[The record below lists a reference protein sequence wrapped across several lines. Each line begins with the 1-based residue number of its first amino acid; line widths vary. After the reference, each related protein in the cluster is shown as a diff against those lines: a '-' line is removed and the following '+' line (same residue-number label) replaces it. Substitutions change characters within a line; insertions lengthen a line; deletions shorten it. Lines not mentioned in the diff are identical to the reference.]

1 MSVSS
6 GNNSS
11 MMSSLR
17 SSFSSAGGFKIGT
30 KPVADDQV
38 APVVPSNQNQVMQP
52 TQSTQSTQHNHLDQS
67 QADQAGELNVAEQI
81 LSQFGQDNAQ
91 VSSVPGEV
99 TVPTPDAAGSLAQAM
114 PQTLTAVI
122 PDPLNPPN
130 PTPVGTTKKETY
142 QVGPAIAETPAP
154 TPEYPG
160 GVQSVEQEKTPEIAP
175 EIESFLRQAE
185 QQPDQL
191 PQEIVIADNQ
201 EVSSVAHHPKQPVVV
216 LPITAKVQDDGKKKD
231 FRLSVRWLVEWSV
244 KIMKKFSGKVIYK
257 EE

>member
-11 MMSSLR
+11 MMSNLR
-17 SSFSSAGGFKIGT
+17 SSFSSAGGFKIGS
-30 KPVADDQV
+30 KPVVDDQNLV
-38 APVVPSNQNQVMQP
+38 VVPPS
-52 TQSTQSTQHNHLDQS
+52 QS
-67 QADQAGELNVAEQI
+67 QAAQPIQSSQPNQVDELSVAEQV
-81 LSQFGQDNAQ
+81 LDQFDPNLAQ
-91 VSSVPGEV
+91 AADVPGV
-99 TVPTPDAAGSLAQAM
+99 DAASTPDAVGSLAQAI
-114 PQTLTAVI
+114 PQTLTTVI

-130 PTPVGTTKKETY
+130 PAPVGTTKKETY
-142 QVGPAIAETPAP
+142 QVGPAIAEAPAP

-160 GVQSVEQEKTPEIAP
+160 GIQSVEQEKSPEIAP

-216 LPITAKVQDDGKKKD
+216 LPITAKVQDDGKNKD
-231 FRLSVRWLVEWSV
+231 FRLSIRWLVEWSV